1 MNGMKPLILITEDD
15 RDMALLNARLLKRQG
30 YNVLI
35 TFTAAEARTLACE
48 NSPDLF
54 VLDIELPDSDGFS
67 LCKEIRQYTD
77 APVLFLT
84 GKVDIKDKVTG
95 LGIGGDY
102 YLTKPYDRNEFL
114 AVIESLLRKEKQ
126 MKKKIDEVS
135 VIRRGALTLKFNEKK
150 AFVDG
155 RDAELTTKE
164 FAILM
169 MLVQNE
175 DKELTYRTIY
185 ESIWGMSMNNNS
197 SALRQQISRLK
208 KKLDEDEVY
217 DFSILNDWGK
227 GYRFTTK

>member
-1 MNGMKPLILITEDD
+1 MKPLILITEDD

-35 TFTAAEARTLACE
+35 TFTGAEARTLACE

-227 GYRFTTK
+227 GYRFTMK